1 MICIMLDSLTQS
13 NTVVPHKNGLKYC
26 ITCPKAK
33 RLRGVLLDVIAQV
46 RDGAEAQRALRQ
58 LGLDRTVR
66 VQRIGHAVDDAGFQ
80 D

>member
-1 MICIMLDSLTQS
+1 MICIMLDSLTQR
-13 NTVVPHKNGLKYC
+13 NTVVPQENGSKYYSVQ
-26 ITCPKAK
+26 K
-33 RLRGVLLDVIAQV
+33 RSALRGVLLDVIAQV